1 MENRNIVIIGPGRM
15 GLGIALSFALHQ
27 FHVRVVDGKS
37 RSSAEYERVK
47 QKTKR
52 ELRSLLNFLR
62 GFDCLDEP
70 PGAVLSRVSFHAGLN
85 EAALEGL
92 CIFEAIPERPDLKV
106 DLLRRISPY
115 VRRKTIVAST
125 TSTID
130 LKTLRTG
137 FAHLDLA

>member
-1 MENRNIVIIGPGRM
+1 MPFGSRRFHQGIMKSRNIVIIGPGRM

-52 ELRSLLNFLR
+52 ELRSHLKFLQRLNY
-62 GFDCLDEP
+62 LDES
-70 PGAVLSRVSFHAGLN
+70 PGAVLSRVSFHGGLN
-85 EAALEGL
+85 GAALDGV

-115 VRRKTIVAST
+115 VRRNTIVAST
-125 TSTID
+125 TPRSI
-130 LKTLRTG
+130 
-137 FAHLDLA
+137 